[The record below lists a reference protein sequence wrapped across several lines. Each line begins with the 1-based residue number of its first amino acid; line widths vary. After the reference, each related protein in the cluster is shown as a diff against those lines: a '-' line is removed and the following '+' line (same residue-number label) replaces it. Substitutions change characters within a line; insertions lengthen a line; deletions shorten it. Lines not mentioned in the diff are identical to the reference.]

1 MFVKMLVV
9 NTLSMNIMKL
19 VNFEKFVTMLEVE
32 YERST
37 NYKDRHDIK

>member
-19 VNFEKFVTMLEVE
+19 VNFEKFVTMLEV
-32 YERST
+32 
-37 NYKDRHDIK
+37 

>member
-32 YERST
+32 Y
-37 NYKDRHDIK
+37 